1 VRCVRRHPFGFFG
14 ERVEAGAFL
23 RIGLASIHYIE
34 LDGGIENPPFS
45 EVGTRSLFV
54 LVHERTKF
62 CLCER

>member
-1 VRCVRRHPFGFFG
+1 M
-14 ERVEAGAFL
+14 EAGAFL